1 MLLSKLASSIIF
13 KSFYDLIA
21 FFFGLRKIATVK
33 GQSMLPTLKEGDMVF
48 FKKYIK
54 NKSLLKVGQIVIIY
68 HPLKNIRLIKRVK
81 NIIKNSI
88 EVLGDN
94 IEFRDDSNKFGLI
107 NNEKVI
113 GIVTSKIKKI
123 F

>member
-1 MLLSKLASSIIF
+1 
-13 KSFYDLIA
+13 
-21 FFFGLRKIATVK
+21 
-33 GQSMLPTLKEGDMVF
+33 MLPTLKEGDMVF

-81 NIIKNSI
+81 NIIKNNI
-88 EVLGDN
+88 EVFGDN
-94 IEFRDDSNKFGLI
+94 IEFSDDSNKFGLI

>member
-1 MLLSKLASSIIF
+1 
-13 KSFYDLIA
+13 
-21 FFFGLRKIATVK
+21 
-33 GQSMLPTLKEGDMVF
+33 MLPSLKESDIVF

-54 NKSLLKVGQIVIIY
+54 NKSLLKVGQIVIFY

-81 NIIKNSI
+81 NVSQNSV
-88 EVLGDN
+88 EVFGDN
-94 IEFRDDSNKFGLI
+94 IAFSDDSNNFGLI

>member
-1 MLLSKLASSIIF
+1 
-13 KSFYDLIA
+13 
-21 FFFGLRKIATVK
+21 
-33 GQSMLPTLKEGDMVF
+33 MLPTLKEGDMVF

-54 NKSLLKVGQIVIIY
+54 NKSLLKVGQIVIVY
-68 HPLKNIRLIKRVK
+68 HPLKNIRIIKRVK

-94 IEFRDDSNKFGLI
+94 NEYSDDSNKFGLI

>member
-1 MLLSKLASSIIF
+1 
-13 KSFYDLIA
+13 
-21 FFFGLRKIATVK
+21 
-33 GQSMLPTLKEGDMVF
+33 MLPTLKEGDMVF

-81 NIIKNSI
+81 NITKNSI

-94 IEFRDDSNKFGLI
+94 IEYSDDSNKFGLI

>member
-1 MLLSKLASSIIF
+1 
-13 KSFYDLIA
+13 
-21 FFFGLRKIATVK
+21 
-33 GQSMLPTLKEGDMVF
+33 MLPTLKEGDMVF

-81 NIIKNSI
+81 SIIKNSI

-94 IEFRDDSNKFGLI
+94 IAFSDDSNKFGLI

-113 GIVTSKIKKI
+113 GIVTSKIKKL

>member
-1 MLLSKLASSIIF
+1 
-13 KSFYDLIA
+13 
-21 FFFGLRKIATVK
+21 
-33 GQSMLPTLKEGDMVF
+33 MLPSLKENDIVF

-54 NKSLLKVGQIVIIY
+54 NKSLLKVGLIVIIY
-68 HPLKNIRLIKRVK
+68 HTLKNIRLIKRVK

-94 IEFRDDSNKFGLI
+94 IEFSDDSNKFGLI

>member
-1 MLLSKLASSIIF
+1 
-13 KSFYDLIA
+13 
-21 FFFGLRKIATVK
+21 
-33 GQSMLPTLKEGDMVF
+33 MLPSLKESDIVF

-81 NIIKNSI
+81 NIIKNSV

-94 IEFRDDSNKFGLI
+94 NEYSDDSNKFGLI

>member
-1 MLLSKLASSIIF
+1 
-13 KSFYDLIA
+13 
-21 FFFGLRKIATVK
+21 
-33 GQSMLPTLKEGDMVF
+33 MLPTLKEGDMVF

-81 NIIKNSI
+81 SIIKNSI

-94 IEFRDDSNKFGLI
+94 IEYSDDSNKFGLI
-107 NNEKVI
+107 SNDKVI

>member
-1 MLLSKLASSIIF
+1 
-13 KSFYDLIA
+13 
-21 FFFGLRKIATVK
+21 
-33 GQSMLPTLKEGDMVF
+33 MLPTLKEGDMVF

-54 NKSLLKVGQIVIIY
+54 NKSLLKVGQIVIFY
-68 HPLKNIRLIKRVK
+68 HPLKDIRLIKRVK

-94 IEFRDDSNKFGLI
+94 IELSDDSNKFGLI

>member
-1 MLLSKLASSIIF
+1 
-13 KSFYDLIA
+13 
-21 FFFGLRKIATVK
+21 
-33 GQSMLPTLKEGDMVF
+33 MLPTLKEGDMVF

-68 HPLKNIRLIKRVK
+68 HPLKNIKLIKRVK

-94 IEFRDDSNKFGLI
+94 IEFSDESSKFGLI

>member
-1 MLLSKLASSIIF
+1 
-13 KSFYDLIA
+13 
-21 FFFGLRKIATVK
+21 
-33 GQSMLPTLKEGDMVF
+33 MLPTLKEGDMVF

-81 NIIKNSI
+81 SIIKNSI

-94 IEFRDDSNKFGLI
+94 IEFSDDSNNFGLI

>member
-1 MLLSKLASSIIF
+1 
-13 KSFYDLIA
+13 
-21 FFFGLRKIATVK
+21 
-33 GQSMLPTLKEGDMVF
+33 MLPTLKEGDMVF

-81 NIIKNSI
+81 NIIKNNI

-94 IEFRDDSNKFGLI
+94 IEYSDDSNKFGLI

>member
-1 MLLSKLASSIIF
+1 
-13 KSFYDLIA
+13 
-21 FFFGLRKIATVK
+21 
-33 GQSMLPTLKEGDMVF
+33 MLPTLKEGDMVF

-81 NIIKNSI
+81 NIMKNSI

-94 IEFRDDSNKFGLI
+94 IEYSDDSNKFGLI

>member
-1 MLLSKLASSIIF
+1 
-13 KSFYDLIA
+13 
-21 FFFGLRKIATVK
+21 
-33 GQSMLPTLKEGDMVF
+33 MLPTLKEGDMVF
-48 FKKYIK
+48 FKRYIK
-54 NKSLLKVGQIVIIY
+54 NKSLLKVGQIVIIS

-94 IEFRDDSNKFGLI
+94 IEYSDDSNKFGLI

>member
-1 MLLSKLASSIIF
+1 
-13 KSFYDLIA
+13 
-21 FFFGLRKIATVK
+21 
-33 GQSMLPTLKEGDMVF
+33 MLPTLKEGDMVF

-94 IEFRDDSNKFGLI
+94 IEYSDDSNKFGLI

-113 GIVTSKIKKI
+113 GIVTSKLKI

>member
-1 MLLSKLASSIIF
+1 
-13 KSFYDLIA
+13 
-21 FFFGLRKIATVK
+21 
-33 GQSMLPTLKEGDMVF
+33 MLPTLKEGDMVF

-94 IEFRDDSNKFGLI
+94 IEYSDDSNKFGLI

-113 GIVTSKIKKI
+113 GIVTSKIKKYSRSKI
-123 F
+123 EKYFFGPKTSP

>member
-1 MLLSKLASSIIF
+1 
-13 KSFYDLIA
+13 
-21 FFFGLRKIATVK
+21 
-33 GQSMLPTLKEGDMVF
+33 MLPTLKEGDMVF

-54 NKSLLKVGQIVIIY
+54 DKSLLKVGQIVIIY

-94 IEFRDDSNKFGLI
+94 IEYSDDSNKFGLI
-107 NNEKVI
+107 SNEKVI

>member
-1 MLLSKLASSIIF
+1 
-13 KSFYDLIA
+13 
-21 FFFGLRKIATVK
+21 
-33 GQSMLPTLKEGDMVF
+33 MLPTLKEGDMVF

-81 NIIKNSI
+81 SIIKNSI

-94 IEFRDDSNKFGLI
+94 IEYSDDSNKFGLI

-113 GIVTSKIKKI
+113 GIVTSKIKKL

>member
-1 MLLSKLASSIIF
+1 
-13 KSFYDLIA
+13 
-21 FFFGLRKIATVK
+21 
-33 GQSMLPTLKEGDMVF
+33 MLPTLKEGDMVF

-54 NKSLLKVGQIVIIY
+54 NKSLLKVAQIVIIY
-68 HPLKNIRLIKRVK
+68 HPLKKIRLIKRVK

-94 IEFRDDSNKFGLI
+94 IEYSDDSNKFGLI

>member
-1 MLLSKLASSIIF
+1 
-13 KSFYDLIA
+13 
-21 FFFGLRKIATVK
+21 
-33 GQSMLPTLKEGDMVF
+33 MLPTLKEGDMVF

-81 NIIKNSI
+81 NIIKNNI

-94 IEFRDDSNKFGLI
+94 IEFSDDSNKFGLI

>member
-1 MLLSKLASSIIF
+1 
-13 KSFYDLIA
+13 
-21 FFFGLRKIATVK
+21 
-33 GQSMLPTLKEGDMVF
+33 MLPTLKEGDMVF

-94 IEFRDDSNKFGLI
+94 IEYSDDSNQFGLI
-107 NNEKVI
+107 NKEKVI

>member
-1 MLLSKLASSIIF
+1 MI
-13 KSFYDLIA
+13 
-21 FFFGLRKIATVK
+21 
-33 GQSMLPTLKEGDMVF
+33 PTLKESDIVF

-54 NKSLLKVGQIVIIY
+54 NKSLLKVGQRVIFY

-81 NIIKNSI
+81 NVYKNSI
-88 EVLGDN
+88 EVVGDN
-94 IEFRDDSNKFGLI
+94 FEQSDDSNKFGLI

>member
-1 MLLSKLASSIIF
+1 
-13 KSFYDLIA
+13 
-21 FFFGLRKIATVK
+21 
-33 GQSMLPTLKEGDMVF
+33 MLPTLKEGDMVF

-54 NKSLLKVGQIVIIY
+54 NKSLLKVGQIVIVY

-94 IEFRDDSNKFGLI
+94 IEFSDDSNKFGLI

>member
-1 MLLSKLASSIIF
+1 
-13 KSFYDLIA
+13 
-21 FFFGLRKIATVK
+21 
-33 GQSMLPTLKEGDMVF
+33 MLPTLKEGDMVF

-94 IEFRDDSNKFGLI
+94 IDYSDDSNKFGLI

>member
-1 MLLSKLASSIIF
+1 
-13 KSFYDLIA
+13 
-21 FFFGLRKIATVK
+21 
-33 GQSMLPTLKEGDMVF
+33 MLPTLKEGDMVF

-81 NIIKNSI
+81 SIIKNSI

-94 IEFRDDSNKFGLI
+94 IEMSDDSNKFGLI

>member
-1 MLLSKLASSIIF
+1 
-13 KSFYDLIA
+13 
-21 FFFGLRKIATVK
+21 
-33 GQSMLPTLKEGDMVF
+33 MLPTLKEGDIVF

-81 NIIKNSI
+81 NIIENSI

-94 IEFRDDSNKFGLI
+94 IEYSDDSNKFGLI

>member
-1 MLLSKLASSIIF
+1 
-13 KSFYDLIA
+13 
-21 FFFGLRKIATVK
+21 
-33 GQSMLPTLKEGDMVF
+33 MLPTLKENELVF

-54 NKSLLKVGQIVIIY
+54 NKSLLKVGQIVIFY

-81 NIIKNSI
+81 NVSKNSI

-94 IEFRDDSNKFGLI
+94 LAFSDDSNNFGLI

-113 GIVTSKIKKI
+113 GIVTSKLISLKLQNLLSQKKSST
-123 F
+123 FLDPK

>member
-1 MLLSKLASSIIF
+1 
-13 KSFYDLIA
+13 
-21 FFFGLRKIATVK
+21 
-33 GQSMLPTLKEGDMVF
+33 MLPTLKECDMVF

-68 HPLKNIRLIKRVK
+68 HPFKNIRLIKRVK
-81 NIIKNSI
+81 SIIKNSI

-94 IEFRDDSNKFGLI
+94 IEYSDDSNKFGLI

-113 GIVTSKIKKI
+113 GIVTSKIEKI

>member
-1 MLLSKLASSIIF
+1 
-13 KSFYDLIA
+13 
-21 FFFGLRKIATVK
+21 
-33 GQSMLPTLKEGDMVF
+33 MLPTLKEGDMVF

-81 NIIKNSI
+81 SIIKNSI

-94 IEFRDDSNKFGLI
+94 IEYSDDSNKFGLI
-107 NNEKVI
+107 NNERVI
-113 GIVTSKIKKI
+113 GIVTSKIKKM

>member
-1 MLLSKLASSIIF
+1 
-13 KSFYDLIA
+13 
-21 FFFGLRKIATVK
+21 
-33 GQSMLPTLKEGDMVF
+33 MLPTLKEGDMVF

-54 NKSLLKVGQIVIIY
+54 NKSLLKVGQIVIIH

-81 NIIKNSI
+81 SIIKNSI

-94 IEFRDDSNKFGLI
+94 IEYSDDSYKFGLI